1 MTPPATRKHLTNK
14 RLIVA
19 GLILGIALTGSSAAL
34 AAHTDV
40 VTFKNGDKLTGEV
53 KTLNRG
59 QLTFKNNPVGTI
71 FIQWDE
77 IAYISVD
84 QDIQVETQ
92 NGARY
97 FGRILLGDDESQVV
111 VDRASGPE
119 TLDAANVISMNPINQ
134 HGLRD
139 IDLDVSLGYNF
150 TKASNITQ
158 FSFDIDAQYRT
169 RQRILF
175 AELSSSLSDS
185 TGNEANQRNLLNLNY
200 TRLRSN
206 RWLNDG
212 GISFEH
218 NDELEINLRT
228 SISAGLGRIL
238 VQSDHSN
245 FVLTGGL
252 KATRENINLQAE
264 DVDSLESYGKLSWEW
279 FRYDTP
285 ELDWSTNLE
294 IIPSLT
300 ESGRVRGEFDATLKW
315 EIVADLYWRLSYFLS
330 YDNQPQSSTDVS
342 DDYGVTTSIGYSF

>member
-1 MTPPATRKHLTNK
+1 MTPPATRKYLTHK
-14 RLIVA
+14 RLIAA

-59 QLTFKNNPVGTI
+59 RLTFKNDPVGTI

-77 IAYISVD
+77 IAYLSVD

-97 FGRILLGDDESQVV
+97 FGHILLGDEEFQIV
-111 VDRASGPE
+111 VDRPSGPE
-119 TLDAANVISMNPINQ
+119 VIDASRVISMNPIDQ

-158 FSFDIDAQYRT
+158 FSFDMDAQYRT

-175 AELSSSLSDS
+175 AEMSSSLSDS
-185 TGNEANQRNLLNLNY
+185 TGNETSERQTLNLNY
-200 TRLRSN
+200 TRLRAN

-212 GISFEH
+212 GLSFEH
-218 NDELEINLRT
+218 NDELGINLRT
-228 SISAGLGRIL
+228 SLSAGGGRIL
-238 VQSDHSN
+238 VQSNHSN
-245 FVLTGGL
+245 FILTGGL
-252 KATRENINLQAE
+252 KATRENINLQVE
-264 DVDSLESYGKLSWEW
+264 EVDSLESYGMLSWEW

-300 ESGRVRGEFDATLKW
+300 ESGRVRSEFDATLKW
-315 EIVADLYWRLSYFLS
+315 EIVADLYWRLSYFFS
-330 YDNQPQSSTDVS
+330 YDNQPQATSDVS
-342 DDYGVTTSIGYSF
+342 EDFGVTTSIGYSF